1 MQPFEHLEAVALP
14 LTRANIDTDQII
26 PARFVQKPRINDFGA
41 YLFRDLRFNKDDSK
55 RPEFVLN
62 QPDYVAS
69 KIVVAQRNF
78 GCGSSREQAVWA
90 LYDYGMRAVLAP
102 SFGDI
107 FYSNSLKNGLLPIV
121 LPAEVIDAVLLA
133 LTNQPGAKI
142 TVDLE
147 RQVVRAPGVTEQSF
161 DIAPFSKHCLLTG
174 MDELDYTL
182 THADKIADFVRKYE
196 ANPYA

>member
-26 PARFVQKPRINDFGA
+26 PARFLQKPRINDFGA

>member
-26 PARFVQKPRINDFGA
+26 PARFLQKPRINDFGA

-90 LYDYGMRAVLAP
+90 LYDYGVRAVLAP

-121 LPAEVIDAVLLA
+121 LPAEVIDAVLSV
-133 LTNQPGAKI
+133 LTSQPGAKI

-147 RQVVRAPGVTEQSF
+147 RQVVRAPGIAEQSF

-182 THADKIADFVRKYE
+182 THADKIAEFVRKYE

>member
-26 PARFVQKPRINDFGA
+26 PARFLQKPRITDFGA
-41 YLFRDLRFNKDDSK
+41 YLFRDLRFHKDDST

-62 QPDYVAS
+62 QPEYVAAQ
-69 KIVVAQRNF
+69 IVVAQRNF

-90 LYDYGMRAVLAP
+90 LYDYGVRAVLAP

-121 LPAEVIDAVLLA
+121 LPAEVIDAILVT
-133 LTNQPGAKI
+133 LTNQPGTKM

-147 RQVVRAPGVTEQSF
+147 RQVVHAPGMAEQSF
-161 DIAPFSKHCLLTG
+161 EIAPFSKHCLLTG

-182 THADKIADFVRKYE
+182 THADKIAAFVRKYE

>member
-26 PARFVQKPRINDFGA
+26 PARFLQKPRINDFGA

-161 DIAPFSKHCLLTG
+161 DIAPFSKQCLLTG

>member
-26 PARFVQKPRINDFGA
+26 PARFLQKPRINDFGA
-41 YLFRDLRFNKDDSK
+41 YLFRDLRFNKDDSQ

>member
-14 LTRANIDTDQII
+14 LTRANIDTDQIS
-26 PARFVQKPRINDFGA
+26 PARFLQKPRINDFGA

>member
-26 PARFVQKPRINDFGA
+26 PARFLQKPRINDFGA

-90 LYDYGMRAVLAP
+90 LYDYGVRAVLAP

-121 LPAEVIDAVLLA
+121 LPAEVIDAVLSA
-133 LTNQPGAKI
+133 LTSQPGAKI

-147 RQVVRAPGVTEQSF
+147 RQVVRAPGIAEQSF

-182 THADKIADFVRKYE
+182 THADKIAEFVRKYE

>member
-1 MQPFEHLEAVALP
+1 M
-14 LTRANIDTDQII
+14 
-26 PARFVQKPRINDFGA
+26 
-41 YLFRDLRFNKDDSK
+41 
-55 RPEFVLN
+55 
-62 QPDYVAS
+62 
-69 KIVVAQRNF
+69 
-78 GCGSSREQAVWA
+78 
-90 LYDYGMRAVLAP
+90 
-102 SFGDI
+102 
-107 FYSNSLKNGLLPIV
+107 

>member
-1 MQPFEHLEAVALP
+1 MALP

-26 PARFVQKPRINDFGA
+26 PARFLQKPRINDFGA

>member
-1 MQPFEHLEAVALP
+1 MQPFKKLVAVALP

-26 PARFVQKPRINDFGA
+26 PARFLQKPRINDFGA
-41 YLFRDLRFNKDDSK
+41 YLFRDLRFNNDDSK
-55 RPEFVLN
+55 RSEFILN
-62 QPDYVAS
+62 QPEYVTA

-90 LYDYGMRAVLAP
+90 LYDYGVRAVLAP

-121 LPAEVIDAVLLA
+121 LPAEVIDALLET
-133 LTNQPGAKI
+133 LTRQPGAQI
-142 TVDLE
+142 VVDLE
-147 RQVVRAPGVTEQSF
+147 QQRVRAPGLAEQPF
-161 DIAPFSKHCLLTG
+161 EIAPFSKHCLLTG

-182 THADKIADFVRKYE
+182 THADKIAAFVRQYE
-196 ANPYA
+196 ANPFS